1 MTAWITQYLE
11 AQKRAVD
18 SLKPT
23 ELAAVIATV
32 KSAWQGDRQIF
43 AIGNG
48 GSASNAS
55 HFAVD
60 LGKGSSDALSRR
72 FRVMSLT
79 DNVAW
84 LTALGNDYSY
94 DTIFSRQL
102 ANYARKD
109 DVLIAASVS
118 GNSPNLVTAFEWA
131 QANGL
136 STIALVGAKR
146 GRLAEIASQVIVV
159 DDTHYGRVED
169 VHMHILHLLCYAW
182 REQAESVN
190 DSV

>member
-55 HFAVD
+55 HFA
-60 LGKGSSDALSRR
+60 
-72 FRVMSLT
+72 
-79 DNVAW
+79 
-84 LTALGNDYSY
+84 
-94 DTIFSRQL
+94 
-102 ANYARKD
+102 
-109 DVLIAASVS
+109 
-118 GNSPNLVTAFEWA
+118 
-131 QANGL
+131 
-136 STIALVGAKR
+136 LVGAKR

-169 VHMHILHLLCYAW
+169 VHMHILHLICYAFM
-182 REQAESVN
+182 EQAESVN